1 MIHLSKLPKT
11 WLIDVDGTLV
21 KHNGYL
27 EGKDELLD
35 GVIDFFEKIPQQ
47 DKVIL
52 LTARKEECKK
62 DLEDFL
68 AEYNV
73 KYDFIIF
80 NLPSGERILINDDKP
95 SGLKCA
101 YAVCKQRDQKLD
113 FQFQIDKDL

>member
-52 LTARKEECKK
+52 TGVPR
-62 DLEDFL
+62 
-68 AEYNV
+68 
-73 KYDFIIF
+73 
-80 NLPSGERILINDDKP
+80 
-95 SGLKCA
+95 
-101 YAVCKQRDQKLD
+101 
-113 FQFQIDKDL
+113 